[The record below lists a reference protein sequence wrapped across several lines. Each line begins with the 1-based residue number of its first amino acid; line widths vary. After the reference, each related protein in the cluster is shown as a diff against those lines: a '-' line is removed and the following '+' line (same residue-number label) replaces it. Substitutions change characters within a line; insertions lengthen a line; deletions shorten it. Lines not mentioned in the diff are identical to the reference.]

1 LKKLKINIGDVLN
14 SDENLGEK
22 VEDKFKFA
30 LLQVDKRLV
39 NLELAI
45 GEISEKIKNLK
56 SIDAETINAIKERLD
71 ELEDLVMVENL
82 GEIELKRFFEN
93 IESKTNDLSQKTNYF
108 SEELKKIETL
118 ETKIEQIK
126 NLEEEIVK
134 LKEKVEPIE
143 TSILKNLKEEIADL
157 KEKSEKLALKEDLEK
172 IEKNVKEIDEKISG
186 IFIPTQEII
195 NLADKV
201 LALEGKIKLLEDFKE
216 DFDPIRSEII
226 KLKEKLSFFDVS
238 SLEKISKL
246 EKDFIELDKKISQL
260 ALKTEE
266 LASKPET
273 SEILNKKIEELEEKI
288 NLIPKDNLEKFENVM
303 KQEME
308 EKIKAIRDDIEKNE
322 NKIDDLN
329 KKFETLS
336 MPNPE
341 IVKLDEK
348 LNQLNLKIEDVEKIK
363 GEIDAIKKE
372 IETLESSILKKVNED
387 SSTFKNN
394 VEEKLKL
401 IEGKNSELNE
411 KLKSMETSLS
421 KNVEEKI
428 SSLSSFSEKISSLS
442 EELSKLKE
450 ENSNFGKRIEQIS
463 NIENEIKS
471 LNERIKLLE
480 GQIIQRVASEIS
492 DLRMETSGEI
502 KEIKDKISGI
512 TATKSEIDIKF
523 LSSRLNSLKE
533 NVDYLLNRKVEFDM
547 KLDDFQKALTKLAEK
562 VEDIESMSF
571 ATTTVEERIRA
582 LEEKMEKMPDEIF
595 NNLKNAISQLPSV
608 RQQKF
613 KAETEKPDLDSDIKK
628 LLEKLSFL
636 ESKIMSLEEDV
647 KSSGSGKALIV
658 E

>member
-1 LKKLKINIGDVLN
+1 
-14 SDENLGEK
+14 
-22 VEDKFKFA
+22 
-30 LLQVDKRLV
+30 
-39 NLELAI
+39 
-45 GEISEKIKNLK
+45 
-56 SIDAETINAIKERLD
+56 
-71 ELEDLVMVENL
+71 
-82 GEIELKRFFEN
+82 
-93 IESKTNDLSQKTNYF
+93 
-108 SEELKKIETL
+108 
-118 ETKIEQIK
+118 
-126 NLEEEIVK
+126 
-134 LKEKVEPIE
+134 
-143 TSILKNLKEEIADL
+143 
-157 KEKSEKLALKEDLEK
+157 
-172 IEKNVKEIDEKISG
+172 
-186 IFIPTQEII
+186 
-195 NLADKV
+195 
-201 LALEGKIKLLEDFKE
+201 
-216 DFDPIRSEII
+216 
-226 KLKEKLSFFDVS
+226 
-238 SLEKISKL
+238 
-246 EKDFIELDKKISQL
+246 
-260 ALKTEE
+260 
-266 LASKPET
+266 
-273 SEILNKKIEELEEKI
+273 
-288 NLIPKDNLEKFENVM
+288 
-303 KQEME
+303 
-308 EKIKAIRDDIEKNE
+308 
-322 NKIDDLN
+322 
-329 KKFETLS
+329 
-336 MPNPE
+336 
-341 IVKLDEK
+341 
-348 LNQLNLKIEDVEKIK
+348 
-363 GEIDAIKKE
+363 
-372 IETLESSILKKVNED
+372 
-387 SSTFKNN
+387 
-394 VEEKLKL
+394 L

-450 ENSNFGKRIEQIS
+450 ENYNFGKRIEQIS